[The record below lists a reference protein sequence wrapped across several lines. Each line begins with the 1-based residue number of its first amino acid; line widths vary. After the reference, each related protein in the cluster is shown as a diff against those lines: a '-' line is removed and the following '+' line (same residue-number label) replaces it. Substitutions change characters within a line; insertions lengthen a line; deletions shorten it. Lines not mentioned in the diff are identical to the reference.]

1 MGEFF
6 FTNCMIG
13 LVVACAVYV
22 YFNRLRRRVAIVN
35 GNRSGVLVDETSVPG
50 YTDFKLR
57 YLAGYAL
64 AVFGDW
70 IQGPYQYALF
80 ESYGYSRA
88 SIALFYIVGYASSLI
103 FGTIVGSLA
112 DK

>member
-13 LVVACAVYV
+13 LVIACGVFLYI
-22 YFNRLRRRVAIVN
+22 NRLRRRITILN
-35 GNRSGVLVDETSVPG
+35 GNSEGTLVDETSVPG

-70 IQGPYQYALF
+70 VQGPYLYALY
-80 ESYGYSRA
+80 ESFGYSRS
-88 SIALFYIVGYASSLI
+88 SIAFFYIVGYGSSLF
-103 FGTIVGSLA
+103 FGTVVGSLA